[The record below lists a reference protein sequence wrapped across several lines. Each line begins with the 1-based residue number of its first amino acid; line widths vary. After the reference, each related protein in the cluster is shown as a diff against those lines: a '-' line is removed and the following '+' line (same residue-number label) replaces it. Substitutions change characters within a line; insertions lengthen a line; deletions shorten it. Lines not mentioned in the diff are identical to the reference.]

1 MFKWLTKQYKR
12 YKLNNKSFII
22 QDEYSYT
29 DYSFIAYYPGKSIVK
44 DAYRKLDS
52 PLISTRHIVINSST
66 KKVYIEKYA
75 NSGSFKEAAE
85 QLTKDILST
94 YDKYVEELQEL
105 EML

>member
-1 MFKWLTKQYKR
+1 MFKWLKKQYKR

-29 DYSFIAYYPGKSIVK
+29 DYSFIAYYPGKSIAK
-44 DAYRKLDS
+44 NAYKKLAAPS
-52 PLISTRHIVINSST
+52 MSVRNIVINHET
-66 KKVYIEKYA
+66 KKVYIEKYT

-85 QLTKDILST
+85 QLTKDILNT
-94 YDKYVEELQEL
+94 YDRYIEELQEL